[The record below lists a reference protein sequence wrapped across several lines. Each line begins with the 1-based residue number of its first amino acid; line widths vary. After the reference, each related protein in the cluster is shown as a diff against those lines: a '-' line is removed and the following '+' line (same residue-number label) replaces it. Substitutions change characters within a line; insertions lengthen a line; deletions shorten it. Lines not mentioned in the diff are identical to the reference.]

1 MLFTM
6 FIMFVIIGF
15 PWKMSREKIAKN
27 CRPWLAV
34 VATGCARGSFEE
46 KDLTLFPGPVVI
58 LLGKPPAGDATGL
71 RPAGFVRTG
80 LGYRPGWSAA
90 HETR

>member
-6 FIMFVIIGF
+6 FIMLVIIGF
-15 PWKMSREKIAKN
+15 PWKMSREKTAKK
-27 CRPWLAV
+27 CRMRRAV
-34 VATGCARGSFEE
+34 VATGGARGSFAE

-71 RPAGFVRTG
+71 RPAGCVRTG
-80 LGYRPGWSAA
+80 LGYGPGWSAA